1 MDSKEKEDLAAK
13 LRQALA
19 ELEIDDKK
27 CCLTSP
33 RSPHFW
39 WLIGLMGAAI
49 IALVVVIYC
58 DVDFHGED
66 VANYVSAFSV
76 LLSILLSIFAIQ
88 YTYHSNAQVER
99 QFNDINR
106 AVHNIIETSKE
117 LKDTESLMKDAIS
130 RIHEH
135 MQSNNNKIDDLT
147 QDFNNLKAQ
156 IQNNDPA
163 KYKKILI
170 TTQNPDSIKNTSNPA
185 TTMGSASTSGITTDS
200 NADEGKSDNDESR
213 E

>member
-106 AVHNIIETSKE
+106 AAHNIIETSKE
-117 LKDTESLMKDAIS
+117 LKDTESLMKSSIEK
-130 RIHEH
+130 IHEH
-135 MQSNNNKIDDLT
+135 LKNNDVKIDKL
-147 QDFNNLKAQ
+147 
-156 IQNNDPA
+156 
-163 KYKKILI
+163 
-170 TTQNPDSIKNTSNPA
+170 TSNIGNIEIQLKGNPPFLNKKEA
-185 TTMGSASTSGITTDS
+185 TSQKTTEMAGSANMNAEESETTT
-200 NADEGKSDNDESR
+200 EG
-213 E
+213 